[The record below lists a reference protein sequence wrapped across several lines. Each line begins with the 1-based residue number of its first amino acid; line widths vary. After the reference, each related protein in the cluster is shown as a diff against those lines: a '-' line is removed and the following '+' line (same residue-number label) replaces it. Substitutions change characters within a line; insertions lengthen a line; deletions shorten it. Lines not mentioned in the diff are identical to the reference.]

1 MFQKKR
7 ARALLKEAT
16 RLKKTKQI
24 EKAID
29 LLNKAYEIGE
39 YCYPSQNS
47 QNDENTN
54 LDNYITIEDLIRK
67 SKYLQEIGQFDQ
79 AISSINQLIKE
90 TSKRAKESVWEIDEL
105 STLHHHKSIILKKE
119 KKFKEE
125 FINRIKSYCL
135 DGIAITYKFPKKS
148 GDTILGESYE
158 REVKRIRNIV
168 NNLTDHQNLMS
179 FIEKNLKKI
188 ELNDNQKRQLAG
200 FMMKMI
206 LLDHNEE
213 VYKSLKELDK
223 LMENL

>member
-1 MFQKKR
+1 M
-7 ARALLKEAT
+7 
-16 RLKKTKQI
+16 
-24 EKAID
+24 
-29 LLNKAYEIGE
+29 
-39 YCYPSQNS
+39 
-47 QNDENTN
+47 
-54 LDNYITIEDLIRK
+54 
-67 SKYLQEIGQFDQ
+67 
-79 AISSINQLIKE
+79 
-90 TSKRAKESVWEIDEL
+90 
-105 STLHHHKSIILKKE
+105 
-119 KKFKEE
+119 
-125 FINRIKSYCL
+125 
-135 DGIAITYKFPKKS
+135 TYKFPKKS
-148 GDTILGESYE
+148 GDTFLSESYE